1 MKKTVLALS
10 LAIAAF
16 STAPLANEGFY
27 VGASYSKMSYD
38 AAFVSSNEVTNGYS
52 VKGGYDFP
60 LGSFFVL
67 GTELEYKNLGSTK
80 ESFLSDY
87 YTLSMTSYGINV
99 IPKLY
104 MGDRFYALAKLGFH
118 KINSEVET
126 NVSVNGSSVSD
137 TASVY
142 GLGLGYDITEHFAI
156 QASYEIHNI
165 AVYNTKSANLG
176 VKFNF

>member
-1 MKKTVLALS
+1 MRNQCHPQDLYGRTFLR
-10 LAIAAF
+10 
-16 STAPLANEGFY
+16 
-27 VGASYSKMSYD
+27 AS
-38 AAFVSSNEVTNGYS
+38 
-52 VKGGYDFP
+52 
-60 LGSFFVL
+60 
-67 GTELEYKNLGSTK
+67 
-80 ESFLSDY
+80 
-87 YTLSMTSYGINV
+87 
-99 IPKLY
+99 
-104 MGDRFYALAKLGFH
+104 KLGFH

-165 AVYNTKSANLG
+165 AVYNTKSASLG